1 MRIQCLVVG
10 VLITCLTAAGGH
22 ERKSAGRP
30 SPLERYTEIPDDA
43 IKIPLPTVRQPNEY
57 SCGAAAM
64 MSVCRYY
71 GVGPQK
77 LADLEEALG
86 TNKDIGTYF
95 KNIVAYARQ
104 IGLESDW
111 QDQMTVKELKA
122 RVGRGIPVICSI
134 QAYADDQQ
142 HYENSDWNQDG
153 HYVVAIGFD
162 EANIYF
168 MDPSITGRRGYLAW
182 SEFNQRWHENEGTE
196 TEPEVHQRLGIWM
209 RPPRGGTPF
218 LRYAA
223 RVD

>member
-1 MRIQCLVVG
+1 MKIQCLVVG

-22 ERKSAGRP
+22 ERTSAGRP
-30 SPLERYTEIPDDA
+30 PPLERYTEIPDDA
-43 IKIPLPTVRQPNEY
+43 IKIPLASVRQPNDY

-71 GVGPQK
+71 GVGPKK

-86 TNKDIGTYF
+86 TNKEIGTYF

-104 IGLESDW
+104 LGLESDW
-111 QDQMTVKELKA
+111 QDQMTVKELKTLI
-122 RVGRGIPVICSI
+122 GRGIPVICSI

-142 HYENSDWNQDG
+142 HYEVPDWNQDG

-162 EANIYF
+162 DANIYF

-182 SEFNQRWHENEGTE
+182 SEFKQRWHENEGTE
-196 TEPEVHQRLGIWM
+196 AAPEVHQRLGIWM

-223 RVD
+223 QVD